1 MSIQDIVVLVL
12 LLLGILIGLTQTAPK
27 KMFRVLIVVVVIVL
41 VYYVF
46 VPILTDWICYKTI
59 EVFGYEEIEF
69 TIADEVVYATTIEEL
84 FTSLDYF
91 GIDKQ
96 VLSAQA
102 VTFCE
107 IISFIVLLPVAI
119 FVSLIISGLLW
130 HLLIKRFLPEK
141 LKKGGTISHIIGG
154 LLGGIEMLVIILLLA
169 VSLAQ
174 LSISFEDS
182 ILKTINDET
191 SSLYSLYGV
200 LNGTDFQS
208 LAETIERYIEYFSPT
223 NDANTILPALLNMLS
238 SMNINYLGMFKTIAL
253 ENGEQVEVNFA
264 DGFTA
269 SLNEVIDYLANQVV

>member
-12 LLLGILIGLTQTAPK
+12 LLLGILIGLTQSAPK

-46 VPILTDWICYKTI
+46 VPILTDWICYKAI

-69 TIADEVVYATTIEEL
+69 IIADEVVYATTIEEL

-91 GIDKQ
+91 GIDRQ

-119 FVSLIISGLLW
+119 IVSLIISGLLW

-141 LKKGGTISHIIGG
+141 LRKGGTISHIIGG
-154 LLGGIEMLVIILLLA
+154 LLGGIEMLVIVLLLA

-174 LSISFEDS
+174 LSTSFEDT
-182 ILKTINDET
+182 ILKTLDDET
-191 SSLYSLYGV
+191 SSLYGV

-238 SMNINYLGMFKTIAL
+238 SMNINYLGMFKTLAF

-269 SLNEVIDYLANQVV
+269 SLNKVIDYLANQVV